1 MERGEP
7 ESPRSPGWLESLELE
22 LLGRNV
28 HLEKANLPFQ
38 ELPVPN
44 EDVRIQA
51 SQVNLVSVS
60 SSSSFSVPQ
69 KQRTASPPM

>member
-1 MERGEP
+1 MDGGEP
-7 ESPRSPGWLESLELE
+7 ESQWNPWWLESLELE
-22 LLGRNV
+22 LFGRNV

-38 ELPVPN
+38 ALPVPN

-60 SSSSFSVPQ
+60 SISGTKNKNP
-69 KQRTASPPM
+69 SP

>member
-1 MERGEP
+1 MERREP
-7 ESPRSPGWLESLELE
+7 DSPRGPGWLESLELE
-22 LLGRNV
+22 LFGRNV

-51 SQVNLVSVS
+51 PQVNLISVS
-60 SSSSFSVPQ
+60 SVSGTKNKNP
-69 KQRTASPPM
+69 SP